1 MFEGGGLMLTF
12 EKVLDVFTD
21 YLQQDPLYEVVLTS
35 HGYTLMAWEPRKN
48 QWYTAEIME
57 TPEILLDALLCK
69 NAEYLE
75 EQLTDSER
83 DLTPEEQA
91 EIDAVCSQLKAE
103 CHKH

>member
-1 MFEGGGLMLTF
+1 MLTF
-12 EKVLDVFTD
+12 EKILTVFDD
-21 YLQQDPLYEVVLTS
+21 YLRQDPLYEVILTN
-35 HGYTLMAWEPRKN
+35 HGYTLMAWEPKRN

-69 NAEYLE
+69 YAEYLE

-83 DLTPEEQA
+83 DLTAEEQTK
-91 EIDAVCSQLKAE
+91 INAVCSKLKAE